1 MRILATVAVI
11 SLLAAPAFG
20 QRPASPAYPYGLD
33 PYKPSDAEWLRNYG
47 AALVAQTPL
56 LELRALDPYKPSDA
70 ALLRQIGGALPL
82 CCPNWP
88 GFGPTFGPLT
98 PSTTRGVAP
107 ALSSG
112 SPTVVPGSAIV
123 VVNPPTRADS
133 TPAPVAPG
141 PTSISTAIAP
151 QSNDGVWIRYAG
163 QTWISAGRAVPL
175 AGAEF
180 QRIGEYA
187 RFPVYRLARG
197 GEDVIYVPS
206 REGMV
211 APYRLKP

>member
-1 MRILATVAVI
+1 MRILTTVALI

-20 QRPASPAYPYGLD
+20 QRATTSPYPYGLD

-98 PSTTRGVAP
+98 PATTRGVAP
-107 ALSSG
+107 GLSSG
-112 SPTVVPGSAIV
+112 SPTVVPGGAVV
-123 VVNPPTRADS
+123 VVNPPASADS

-180 QRIGEYA
+180 QRVGEYA
-187 RFPVYRLARG
+187 RFPVYKLARG

-206 REGMV
+206 REGLV